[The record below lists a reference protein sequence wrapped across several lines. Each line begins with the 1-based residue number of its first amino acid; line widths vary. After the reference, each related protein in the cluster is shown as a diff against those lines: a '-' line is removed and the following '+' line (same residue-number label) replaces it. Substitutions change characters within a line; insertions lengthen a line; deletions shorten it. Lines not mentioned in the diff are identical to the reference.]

1 MSLRILNIGGPY
13 LTAALKRLGHH
24 VLTVHPGSHADLPT
38 SHPYVVRQLLS
49 STRGLRRSNM
59 PILVVFAY
67 LFLFVFIKALWF
79 VWVDV
84 VKSHVSLYARSIHV
98 THQADGSHC
107 AVFHPEQIDFV
118 GRSVNGRHF
127 TGIDVE
133 PF

>member
-1 MSLRILNIGGPY
+1 MLCW
-13 LTAALKRLGHH
+13 
-24 VLTVHPGSHADLPT
+24 
-38 SHPYVVRQLLS
+38 QMLS

-107 AVFHPEQIDFV
+107 AVFHPEQIVKVRNSIQRGKFIT
-118 GRSVNGRHF
+118 NKK
-127 TGIDVE
+127 
-133 PF
+133 